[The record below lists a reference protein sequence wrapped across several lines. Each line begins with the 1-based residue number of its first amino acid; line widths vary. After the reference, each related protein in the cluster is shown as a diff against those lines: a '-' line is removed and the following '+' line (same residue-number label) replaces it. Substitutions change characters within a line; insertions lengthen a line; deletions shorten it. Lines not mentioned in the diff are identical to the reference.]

1 MNPSE
6 LSINTVRG
14 EAIHTLVR
22 YALWI
27 RRYFELTVDGAEAL
41 VRGFDEMPEVRQV
54 LDTHLN
60 PDQESSLAIH
70 SIYGRWF
77 PWLILLDA
85 NWATQNVAKIFPQDE
100 ILSDLRIAAWE
111 SYIIFCPV
119 YDNVFE
125 VLHEEYRYAVER
137 INATESEKR
146 TQRDPDHYL
155 ARHLMTLYWREK
167 LSLEQP
173 NGLLTRFFDLAPD
186 ELRGDSLEFI
196 GRSLH
201 NTNKEIEPQ
210 ILNQLQ
216 LLWEQ
221 RLDTAREAT
230 SPISHASEL
239 AAFGWWFDSGKFD
252 DSWAIA
258 QLKEVL
264 ELVGKIEPEDLVV
277 ERLAVLADA
286 MPAPA
291 VECLKLLLE
300 GDNGTWRIYGWR
312 DEARTILTTALQ
324 GNNAQT
330 RQIAIAL
337 INRLGEQGCWEFR
350 ELLSL
355 GQK

>member
-1 MNPSE
+1 M
-6 LSINTVRG
+6 
-14 EAIHTLVR
+14 VR

-27 RRYFELTVDGAEAL
+27 RRHFEQTVDGAEAL
-41 VRGFDEMPEVRQV
+41 VRGFDEMPEVQQV

-60 PDQESSLAIH
+60 PDQEPSLVIR

-77 PWLILLDA
+77 PWLILLDP

-100 ILSDLRIAAWE
+100 TSSDLRIAAWE
-111 SYIIFCPV
+111 SYITFCPL
-119 YDNVFE
+119 YNNVFE
-125 VLHEEYRYAVER
+125 VMHEEYSYAVER
-137 INATESEKR
+137 IDATESEKR
-146 TQRDPDHYL
+146 TLRDPDHYL
-155 ARHLMTLYWREK
+155 AQHLMTLYWRGK
-167 LSLEQP
+167 LSIEQP
-173 NGLLTRFFDLAPD
+173 NSLLARFFELAPD
-186 ELRGDSLEFI
+186 ELRCDSLEFI
-196 GRSLH
+196 GRSLR
-201 NTNKEIEPQ
+201 NTNEEIEPQ

-221 RLDTAREAT
+221 RLDTARTAT

-239 AAFGWWFDSGKFD
+239 AAFGWWFVSGKFD

-264 ELVGKIEPEDLVV
+264 ELVGKVELERLVV
-277 ERLAVLADA
+277 KRLATLADA
-286 MPAPA
+286 IPATA
-291 VECLKLLLE
+291 VEFLRLLLE

-312 DEARTILTTALQ
+312 NEARTILTTALQ
-324 GNNAQT
+324 GSNDQT

-337 INRLGEQGCWEFR
+337 INRLGEQGYLEFR

>member
-14 EAIHTLVR
+14 EAIHTVVR

-27 RRYFELTVDGAEAL
+27 RRHFEQTGDGAKAL

-60 PDQESSLAIH
+60 PDQEPSLAIR

-77 PWLILLDA
+77 PWLILIDP

-119 YDNVFE
+119 YNNVFE

-155 ARHLMTLYWREK
+155 AQHLMTLYWRGK

-173 NGLLTRFFDLAPD
+173 NGLLTRFFELAPD

-196 GRSLH
+196 GRSLR
-201 NTNKEIEPQ
+201 NTNEEIELR

-221 RLDTAREAT
+221 RLDTARKAT

-239 AAFGWWFDSGKFD
+239 AANDH
-252 DSWAIA
+252 
-258 QLKEVL
+258 
-264 ELVGKIEPEDLVV
+264 
-277 ERLAVLADA
+277 
-286 MPAPA
+286 
-291 VECLKLLLE
+291 
-300 GDNGTWRIYGWR
+300 
-312 DEARTILTTALQ
+312 
-324 GNNAQT
+324 
-330 RQIAIAL
+330 
-337 INRLGEQGCWEFR
+337 FR
-350 ELLSL
+350 SR
-355 GQK
+355 